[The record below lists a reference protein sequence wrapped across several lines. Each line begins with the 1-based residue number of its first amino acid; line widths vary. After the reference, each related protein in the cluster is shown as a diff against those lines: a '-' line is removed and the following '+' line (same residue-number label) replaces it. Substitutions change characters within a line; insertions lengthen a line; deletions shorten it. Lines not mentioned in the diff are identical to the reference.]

1 MTEPEPRAP
10 QDTPAGTHPETVET
24 YDVVVIGAG
33 PGGEVLADRAAHAGL
48 SVAVVEDGAVGGACS
63 YTACVPSKAL
73 LRPGAALASAR
84 AVDGARQS
92 VTGPP
97 EPEAVLARRDRFTG
111 RGDDSGQAAWLT
123 AAGATLVRGRGRLD
137 GERRVR
143 VTAAHGATRLLR
155 AGQAVV
161 LATGSE
167 PVMPDIDGLDR
178 IGVWT
183 SERATTADAVPD
195 RLVVVG
201 GGVVACETA
210 TAWRSL
216 GAEVTLLVRGR
227 ALLPDWEPCAGE
239 EVARGLT
246 GLGISV
252 RFGVSA
258 LAVARDADT
267 GEVSVTTD
275 DGGVLRC
282 DELLVAVGRR
292 PRTAGLGLEDVVPGH
307 PASAPAGHPASAPA
321 GLPVDDTGRVTSVP
335 GGWLYAIGDVSGR
348 AHLTHLAKYQ
358 ARACAAALAARAAGR
373 AAAGGPW
380 QPGAANAARTAAAQ
394 AVFTLPEVA
403 SVGLTERA
411 ARRAGFTVRTA
422 EYRTD
427 DVAGAALHADGYRG
441 HAKLVVDAERHVVLG
456 CTLTGPMATEL
467 IHTATVAIAGEVPL
481 DRLWHAVPAFPT
493 VSEIWLRLLETYGL

>member
-1 MTEPEPRAP
+1 MTEPE
-10 QDTPAGTHPETVET
+10 ETVET

-143 VTAAHGATRLLR
+143 VTATDGATRVLR
-155 AGQAVV
+155 AGRAVV

-227 ALLPDWEPCAGE
+227 ALLSDWEPCAGE
-239 EVARGLT
+239 EIARGLT
-246 GLGISV
+246 GLGIGV
-252 RFGVSA
+252 RFGVTA
-258 LAVARDADT
+258 LAAARDADT

-307 PASAPAGHPASAPA
+307 PASAPAG
-321 GLPVDDTGRVTSVP
+321 LPVDDTGRVTSVP

-348 AHLTHLAKYQ
+348 SHLTHLAKYQ
-358 ARACAAALAARAAGR
+358 ARACAAALAADAGR
-373 AAAGGPW
+373 PAAVGSW
-380 QPGAANAARTAAAQ
+380 QPGTVRAAAAQ
-394 AVFTLPEVA
+394 AVFTLPEAA

-411 ARRAGFTVRTA
+411 ARQAGFTVRTA

-441 HAKLVVDAERHVVLG
+441 HAKLVVDAERRVVLG

-467 IHTATVAIAGEVPL
+467 IHTATVAVAGEVPL

-493 VSEIWLRLLETYGL
+493 VSEIWLRLLEAYGL

>member
-1 MTEPEPRAP
+1 M
-10 QDTPAGTHPETVET
+10 
-24 YDVVVIGAG
+24 VIGAG
-33 PGGEVLADRAAHAGL
+33 PGGEVLADRAVRGGL

-97 EPEAVLARRDRFTG
+97 DPAAVLARRDRFTG
-111 RGDDSGQAAWLT
+111 RGDDAGQASWLA
-123 AAGATLVRGRGRLD
+123 AAGAALVRGRGRID
-137 GERRVR
+137 GERRVH
-143 VTAAHGATRLLR
+143 VTAADGTTRVLR
-155 AGQAVV
+155 ARQAVV

-167 PVMPDIDGLDR
+167 PVLPDIDGLD
-178 IGVWT
+178 GAGAWT
-183 SERATTADAVPD
+183 SERATTADAVPG
-195 RLVVVG
+195 RLVVIG
-201 GGVVACETA
+201 GGVVACEAA

-216 GAEVTLLVRGR
+216 GAEVTVLVRGR
-227 ALLPDWEPCAGE
+227 SLLSDWEPCAGE

-246 GLGISV
+246 GLGAAV
-252 RFGVSA
+252 RFGVTA
-258 LAVARDADT
+258 LSVARDADT
-267 GEVSVTTD
+267 GEVSVETD

-292 PRTAGLGLEDVVPGH
+292 PRTAGLGLEDVVPGY
-307 PASAPAGHPASAPA
+307 PASAAER
-321 GLPVDDTGRVTSVP
+321 LPVDDTGRVTSVP

-348 AHLTHLAKYQ
+348 AQLTHLAKYQ
-358 ARACAAALAARAAGR
+358 ARACAAALVERAAGR
-373 AAAGGPW
+373 PAEGGPR
-380 QPGAANAARTAAAQ
+380 QPWSAGAARTAAAR

-411 ARRAGFTVRTA
+411 ARGAGFTVRTA

-441 HAKLVVDAERHVVLG
+441 HAKLVVDADRRVVLG

-467 IHTATVAIAGEVPL
+467 IHTATVAIVGEVPL

-493 VSEIWLRLLETYGL
+493 VGEVWLRLLEAYGL